1 MRIADFL
8 MGWSMKK
15 GFRLQLEAKKH
26 RARRHAG
33 GVIRELGRVIL
44 LTGAIAAVA
53 AALLIGY
60 DWIIRCPY
68 LAVRETVVRGCKE
81 LTEKEILTLA
91 AVRPSANIL
100 AVNPDAIARRIRSN
114 PWIREVFIGR
124 EFPDRLVIVVRERT
138 AVALLQREGGLY
150 LLDGDGEP
158 FKKLESGDEANLP
171 VLTGFVSG
179 GRTNESLV
187 KKSIVLLNYLA
198 GSNGTPAIGTVS
210 EVHGNE
216 TFGLSLFTDTGLC
229 LQLGFDG
236 FESKFQRLTPVMA
249 DLDRKNL
256 KVGFLLIDLSD
267 PAKVNVQQRN
277 LLAPAGPAGTA
288 GAGKGHRM

>member
-1 MRIADFL
+1 
-8 MGWSMKK
+8 MGWSLKK
-15 GFRLQLEAKKH
+15 GFRLRLEAKKH
-26 RARRHAG
+26 RARRRASG
-33 GVIRELGRVIL
+33 IIRELGRVIL
-44 LTGAIAAVA
+44 LTGSIAAVA
-53 AALLIGY
+53 ISLLIGF
-60 DWIIRCPY
+60 DWVIRSPY

-114 PWIREVFIGR
+114 PWIKEVHIGR
-124 EFPDRLVIVVRERT
+124 ELPDRLVIVVRERT
-138 AVALLQREGGLY
+138 AVALLQREGSLSV
-150 LLDGDGEP
+150 LDSDGAP
-158 FKKLESGDEANLP
+158 FKKLESGDELNLP
-171 VLTGFVSG
+171 VLTGVVSG
-179 GRTNESLV
+179 GRINDALV
-187 KKSIVLLNYLA
+187 KQSIALLNYLA
-198 GSNGTPAIGTVS
+198 GANAPPAIGTVS
-210 EVHGNE
+210 EVHGSE

-236 FESKFQRLTPVMA
+236 FESKFQRLAPVMA

-267 PAKVNVQQRN
+267 PAKVNVQQRS
-277 LLAPAGPAGTA
+277 LLTPAGPAVKP

>member
-1 MRIADFL
+1 MIAL
-8 MGWSMKK
+8 
-15 GFRLQLEAKKH
+15 
-26 RARRHAG
+26 
-33 GVIRELGRVIL
+33 
-44 LTGAIAAVA
+44 VA
-53 AALLIGY
+53 ATLLIGY
-60 DWIIRCPY
+60 DWVVRCPY
-68 LAVRETVVRGCKE
+68 LTVRETVVRGCKE

-100 AVNPDAIARRIRSN
+100 TVNPEAIARRIQSN

-138 AVALLQREGGLY
+138 AVALLQGEGGLT
-150 LLDGDGEP
+150 LLDSNGAS
-158 FKKLESGDEANLP
+158 FKKLDPGDEANLP

-179 GRTNESLV
+179 GRTNEALV
-187 KKSIVLLNYLA
+187 KNALALLTYLA
-198 GSNGTPAIGTVS
+198 GSKVTPAIGTVS
-210 EVHGNE
+210 EIHGNE

-277 LLAPAGPAGTA
+277 LLTPAGPAGA
-288 GAGKGHRM
+288 ARAGKGYRM

>member
-1 MRIADFL
+1 
-8 MGWSMKK
+8 MKK
-15 GFRLQLEAKKH
+15 GFRQQLEAKKH

-33 GVIRELGRVIL
+33 GVIRELGRVVL

-53 AALLIGY
+53 ASLLIGY
-60 DWIIRCPY
+60 DWIIRSPY

-91 AVRPSANIL
+91 AVRPSANIF

-114 PWIREVFIGR
+114 PWISEVFVGR

-150 LLDGDGEP
+150 LLDRDGAP

-179 GRTNESLV
+179 GRINEPLV
-187 KKSIVLLNYLA
+187 KQSIALLNYLA
-198 GSNGTPAIGTVS
+198 GSNDTPAIGAVS

-229 LQLGFDG
+229 LQVGFDG

-277 LLAPAGPAGTA
+277 ILPPAGPSGAA
-288 GAGKGHRM
+288 RAGKGHRM

>member
-1 MRIADFL
+1 
-8 MGWSMKK
+8 MKEELH
-15 GFRLQLEAKKH
+15 LQREAKKH
-26 RARRHAG
+26 RVRRRTG
-33 GVIRELGRVIL
+33 GVIRELGRVSV
-44 LTGAIAAVA
+44 LTGVIAVVA
-53 AALLIGY
+53 ATLLIGY
-60 DWIIRCPY
+60 DWVVRCPY
-68 LAVRETVVRGCKE
+68 LTVRETVVRGCKE

-91 AVRPSANIL
+91 AIRPSANIL
-100 AVNPDAIARRIRSN
+100 AVNPEAIARRIRSN

-138 AVALLQREGGLY
+138 AVALLQDEGGLI
-150 LLDGDGEP
+150 LLDSNGAS
-158 FKKLESGDEANLP
+158 FKKLDPGDEANLP

-179 GRTNESLV
+179 GRTNEALV
-187 KKSIVLLNYLA
+187 KNALALLTYLA
-198 GSNGTPAIGTVS
+198 GSKVTPAIGTVS
-210 EVHGNE
+210 EIHGNE

-277 LLAPAGPAGTA
+277 LLTPAGPAGA
-288 GAGKGHRM
+288 ARAGKGYRM

>member
-1 MRIADFL
+1 
-8 MGWSMKK
+8 MKK
-15 GFRLQLEAKKH
+15 GFHLQLEAKKY
-26 RARRHAG
+26 RARRYAG
-33 GVIRELGRVIL
+33 GVLREIGRVIL
-44 LTGAIAAVA
+44 LTGAIAAVT

-91 AVRPSANIL
+91 AIRPSPNIL
-100 AVNPDAIARRIRSN
+100 TINPDAIARRIRAN

-124 EFPDRLVIVVRERT
+124 ELPDRLVIVVRERT
-138 AVALLQREGGLY
+138 AVALLQHEGGLF
-150 LLDGDGEP
+150 LLDSDGAP
-158 FKKLESGDEANLP
+158 FKKMEPGDEANLP

-179 GRTNESLV
+179 GRTNDALV
-187 KKSIVLLNYLA
+187 QKSIALLNYLA
-198 GSNGTPAIGTVS
+198 GAKVAPAIGAVS

-277 LLAPAGPAGTA
+277 LLTPAGPTGAA
-288 GAGKGHRM
+288 GARKGHRM

>member
-1 MRIADFL
+1 
-8 MGWSMKK
+8 MKK
-15 GFRLQLEAKKH
+15 DFRLRLEAKKH
-26 RARRHAG
+26 RVRRHAG
-33 GVIRELGRVIL
+33 GLMRELGRVIL

-53 AALLIGY
+53 TALLIGY

-81 LTEKEILTLA
+81 LTEKEILALA

-100 AVNPDAIARRIRSN
+100 AINPVAITRRIRSN
-114 PWIREVFIGR
+114 PWISEVFIGR

-138 AVALLQREGGLY
+138 AVALLQREGELY
-150 LLDGDGEP
+150 LLDSDGAP

-171 VLTGFVSG
+171 ILTGFVSG
-179 GRTNESLV
+179 GRTNEPLV
-187 KKSIVLLNYLA
+187 KQSIALLNYLA

-210 EVHGNE
+210 EIHGNE

-236 FESKFQRLTPVMA
+236 FESKFQRLTPVIA

-277 LLAPAGPAGTA
+277 LLTPAGPAVTA
-288 GAGKGHRM
+288 GAGRGHRM

>member
-1 MRIADFL
+1 
-8 MGWSMKK
+8 MKK
-15 GFRLQLEAKKH
+15 GFRQQLEAKKH
-26 RARRHAG
+26 RARRRAG
-33 GVIRELGRVIL
+33 EVVRETGRGIL
-44 LTGAIAAVA
+44 LTAAIITVTV
-53 AALLIGY
+53 ALLIGY
-60 DWIIRCPY
+60 DWVIRCPY

-91 AVRPSANIL
+91 AIRPSPNIL
-100 AVNPDAIARRIRSN
+100 ALNPDAITRRIRAN

-138 AVALLQREGGLY
+138 AVALLQREEGLF
-150 LLDGDGEP
+150 LLDSDGSP
-158 FKKLESGDEANLP
+158 FKKLEPGDEANLP
-171 VLTGFVSG
+171 VLTGFVNG
-179 GRTNESLV
+179 GRTDQALV
-187 KKSIVLLNYLA
+187 KKSIELLAYLA
-198 GSNGTPAIGTVS
+198 GAKGTPAIGAVS

-249 DLDRKNL
+249 DLGRKNL
-256 KVGFLLIDLSD
+256 NVGFLLIDLSD

-277 LLAPAGPAGTA
+277 LLTPAGPASTA
-288 GAGKGHRM
+288 GAGKGYRM

>member
-1 MRIADFL
+1 
-8 MGWSMKK
+8 MKR
-15 GFRLQLEAKKH
+15 GFHFQLEARKH
-26 RARRHAG
+26 RVRRRAG
-33 GVIRELGRVIL
+33 GVILELGQVIL
-44 LTGAIAAVA
+44 LMGAIVVVTT
-53 AALLIGY
+53 ALLTGY
-60 DWIIRCPY
+60 DWVLRSPH
-68 LAVRETVVRGCKE
+68 LAVRETIVRGCKE

-91 AVRPSANIL
+91 AVRPAANIL
-100 AVNPDAIARRIRSN
+100 TVNPDAIARRIRIN

-138 AVALLQREGGLY
+138 AVALLQREGGLHIVDS
-150 LLDGDGEP
+150 DGTP
-158 FKKLESGDEANLP
+158 FKKLETGDEANLP
-171 VLTGFVSG
+171 VLTGFVTG
-179 GRTNESLV
+179 GRTNDALV
-187 KKSIVLLNYLA
+187 KKSIALLTYLA
-198 GSNGTPAIGTVS
+198 GPNGIPAIGAVS

-236 FESKFQRLTPVMA
+236 YEGKFQRLLPVMA

-267 PAKVNVQQRN
+267 PAKINVQQRN
-277 LLAPAGPAGTA
+277 LLKPAGPRVAA

>member
-1 MRIADFL
+1 
-8 MGWSMKK
+8 MKR
-15 GFRLQLEAKKH
+15 GFHFQLEARKH
-26 RARRHAG
+26 RVRRRAG
-33 GVIRELGRVIL
+33 GVILELGQVIL
-44 LTGAIAAVA
+44 LMGAIVVVTT
-53 AALLIGY
+53 ALLTGY
-60 DWIIRCPY
+60 DWVLRSPH
-68 LAVRETVVRGCKE
+68 LAVRETIVRGCKE

-91 AVRPSANIL
+91 AVRPAANIL
-100 AVNPDAIARRIRSN
+100 TVNPDAIARRIRIN

-138 AVALLQREGGLY
+138 AVALLQREGGLHIVDS
-150 LLDGDGEP
+150 DGTP
-158 FKKLESGDEANLP
+158 FKKLETGDEANLP
-171 VLTGFVSG
+171 VLTGFVTG
-179 GRTNESLV
+179 GRTNDALV
-187 KKSIVLLNYLA
+187 KIAIALLTYLA
-198 GSNGTPAIGTVS
+198 GPNGIPAIGAVS

-236 FESKFQRLTPVMA
+236 YEGKFQRLLPVMA

-267 PAKVNVQQRN
+267 PAKINVQQRN
-277 LLAPAGPAGTA
+277 LLKPAGPRVAA

>member
-1 MRIADFL
+1 
-8 MGWSMKK
+8 MKK
-15 GFRLQLEAKKH
+15 GFHQQMEAKKH
-26 RARRHAG
+26 RVRRRAG

-44 LTGAIAAVA
+44 LTGIITVIAT
-53 AALLIGY
+53 ALLIGY

-68 LAVRETVVRGCKE
+68 LTVRETVVRGCKE
-81 LTEKEILTLA
+81 LTEKEIMTLA

-114 PWIREVFIGR
+114 PWIREVSVGR

-138 AVALLQREGGLY
+138 AVALLQGEGGLT
-150 LLDGDGEP
+150 LLDSNGAS
-158 FKKLESGDEANLP
+158 FKKLDSGDEANLP

-179 GRTNESLV
+179 GRTNEALI
-187 KKSIVLLNYLA
+187 KNALALLTYLEGA
-198 GSNGTPAIGTVS
+198 KVTPTIGAVS
-210 EVHGNE
+210 EIHGND

-236 FESKFQRLTPVMA
+236 FESKFQRLTPVIA

-277 LLAPAGPAGTA
+277 LLTPAGPAGA
-288 GAGKGHRM
+288 ARAGKGYRM

>member
-1 MRIADFL
+1 MIVDFH

-15 GFRLQLEAKKH
+15 GFGLRLEAKKH
-26 RARRHAG
+26 RARHHAG

-44 LTGAIAAVA
+44 LTGAIAIVAVS
-53 AALLIGY
+53 LLIGY
-60 DWIIRCPY
+60 DWVIRCPY
-68 LAVRETVVRGCKE
+68 FAVRETIVRGCKE

-91 AVRPSANIL
+91 AVRPSANIF
-100 AVNPDAIARRIRSN
+100 AINPDAIARRIRSN
-114 PWIREVFIGR
+114 PWIREAFIGR

-138 AVALLQREGGLY
+138 AVALLQREGGLFF
-150 LLDGDGEP
+150 LDGDGEP
-158 FKKLESGDEANLP
+158 FKKLEPGDEANLP

-179 GRTNESLV
+179 GRINESLV
-187 KKSIVLLNYLA
+187 KRSIVLLNYLA
-198 GSNGTPAIGTVS
+198 GSNATPAIGTVS

-249 DLDRKNL
+249 DLDRKNM

-277 LLAPAGPAGTA
+277 LLAPSGPALKA